1 MTMNMSYFNPMEMN
15 TCLILGKLADP
26 SEAIIPN
33 LGLTREAITQ
43 HHSND
48 TKLIYIQPISREP
61 KAITG
66 YLGKDPKSVYI
77 LFDNTNPAFLRSINY
92 SNAED
97 KIQHLHDHLQNKLIL
112 FKPRLR
118 ERRGE
123 GLDQYHFNLDVVWVG
138 DQLDAQYYLPVPR
151 VDRDLSSQRLDTA
164 LQTKRP
170 FRMKSYPNLMDTPE
184 FIICENHLYH
194 IPKQEVI
201 ISENIRTTYY
211 CTSSDEIQKIRIPD
225 DWDDMTRAVHDD
237 LMYISD
243 LYALDLRDRFAK
255 HGQPL
260 GHKDSVVV
268 PLSVIIPEP
277 VPISPEPASSA
288 TEPEPTLAIR
298 NTDEIEEYD
307 FLNKLLYLAHKESLV
322 YEEADLYN
330 FHVALKTNFI
340 TVLGGMSGTGK
351 TKLAM
356 LYAKALGLKNGDNLL
371 VLAVSPA
378 YSEPSDILGY
388 LNQQLGIYMESETGL
403 VSFLQRAEEQ
413 PDRLFM
419 VIFDEM
425 NLGQVEHYFSP
436 FISLLEMDD
445 DNRFLTL
452 FSDTAM
458 CRDKK
463 TKSKIQI
470 GKNIM
475 FVGTANFDETTKDF
489 SKRLLDRANV
499 IHLQKYKFQD
509 ANAKIKEFSG
519 PALDWE
525 GSINSNMFC
534 KKWTSESQGL
544 HGLEY
549 EEMDLLDKL
558 HEKLRNIDA
567 QTGVSFRIFRGIG
580 DYLANIP
587 KDENRDA
594 MLQREHAFDY
604 QVRQRI
610 LTKIRGHREQ
620 IESLVGTYDFQK
632 NEYVYGDIAQLFKE
646 EGWDFRYSIDYLTQ
660 KAKELTRNGYTF

>member
-1 MTMNMSYFNPMEMN
+1 MAMNMTYFNPTEMN
-15 TCLILGKLADP
+15 SCLILGKLADP
-26 SEAIIPN
+26 HEALIPG
-33 LGLTREAITQ
+33 LGITREAITQ
-43 HHSND
+43 HHSSE

-61 KAITG
+61 KGITG
-66 YLGKDPKSVYI
+66 YLEKDPRSVYI

-92 SNAED
+92 HNAED
-97 KIQHLHDHLQNKLIL
+97 KIQHLYEHLQNKLIL

-118 ERRGE
+118 MRRGE
-123 GLDQYHFNLDVVWVG
+123 GPDQYHYNLDMVWVG
-138 DQLDAQYYLPVPR
+138 DQLDAAYYWPVPR
-151 VDRDLSSQRLDTA
+151 IDRDLSSQRFDSA

-184 FIICENHLYH
+184 YVICENYLYH
-194 IPKQEVI
+194 VPSQDAI

-211 CTSSDEIQKIRIPD
+211 CTNVEDIRKIPLPD
-225 DWDDMTRAVHDD
+225 NWDDMTRAVHDD

-243 LYALDLRDRFAK
+243 VYAFELRDRFAK
-255 HGQPL
+255 VGQPI
-260 GHKDSVVV
+260 GQKDSVVV
-268 PLSVIIPEP
+268 PLPKPPEP
-277 VPISPEPASSA
+277 PPVTPEPASDVIKPGPSVSIKKV
-288 TEPEPTLAIR
+288 E
-298 NTDEIEEYD
+298 DIEEYD

-371 VLAVSPA
+371 VLPVSPA
-378 YSEPSDILGY
+378 YTEPSDILGY

-403 VSFLQRAEEQ
+403 ISFLQRAEQQ
-413 PDRLFM
+413 PERLFM

-436 FISLLEMDD
+436 FISLLEMDND
-445 DNRFLTL
+445 DRLLTL
-452 FSDTAM
+452 FSETAM
-458 CRDKK
+458 CRDKT
-463 TKSKIQI
+463 TKSKIKI
-470 GKNIM
+470 GKNVM

-519 PALDWE
+519 PALDWTDPI
-525 GSINSNMFC
+525 GSNLFC
-534 KKWTSESQGL
+534 EKWTRETQGL

-567 QTGVSFRIFRGIG
+567 QTGVSFRIFRSIG

-587 KDENRDA
+587 KDENGDA

-604 QVRQRI
+604 QIRQRI

-620 IESLVGTYDFQK
+620 IESLVGIYDFQR
-632 NEYVYGDIAQLFKE
+632 NEYVEGDLAQLFKE
-646 EGWDFRYSIDYLTQ
+646 EGWDFRYSVDFLTQ
-660 KAKELTRNGYTF
+660 KAKELTRNGYAF